1 MSKNTEIELKLVVS
15 KENLKKLLELD
26 FVAAAIRKDS
36 KKKRKLISSYYDTED
51 MVFKQ
56 HGIAYRVRDKGDG
69 SFEAT
74 VKTTRRNSAGLS
86 ERLELNIPLEKDMAV
101 LDGFEELG
109 LEQSLKELA
118 PNGVEKLFKVCVERT
133 TYILD
138 LDGAVAE
145 LAIDNGYI
153 AMGRKKDKIDEIE
166 IELLDGNKGALLDF
180 AARIAAKV
188 PMFVEK
194 RSKFGRGLVLRGLE
208 VDEDSAKTKISGN
221 DSQESFMAVV
231 QQHCDRLLEC
241 QRLLLANE
249 IDESVLKSTKRELSY
264 LRSLTACMGVL
275 LEQSISDDLE
285 SAVKE
290 WQSKVERC
298 LNLIELQEM
307 WEVIVGASP
316 ELLAKNSLEKRL
328 DITYIECLQSLI
340 ELAKAGSMTG
350 AVFGVISWLYN
361 SKVENNDY
369 LNAQNIADSCLD
381 KWLSSKKD
389 AEAVDEKLLYVEN
402 MLYLAKSM
410 SGKVYAREAEVLKKN
425 RRKLQE
431 RVGLQY
437 KQELLVELMEK
448 STSKVLY
455 RDCGIVL
462 GQLLSKK

>member
-36 KKKRKLISSYYDTED
+36 KKKRKLVSSYYDTED
-51 MVFKQ
+51 MAFKQ

-101 LDGFEELG
+101 LEGFDELG

-194 RSKFGRGLVLRGLE
+194 RSKFVRGLVLRGLE

-241 QRLLLANE
+241 QRLLLAKE
-249 IDESVLKSTKRELSY
+249 IDESVLKSIKRELSY

-290 WQSKVERC
+290 WQNKVERC

-307 WEVIVGASP
+307 WEAIVGASQ

-328 DITYIECLQSLI
+328 DITYIECLQALI

>member
-36 KKKRKLISSYYDTED
+36 KKKRKLVSSYYDTED
-51 MVFKQ
+51 MAFKQ
-56 HGIAYRVRDKGDG
+56 HGIAYRVRDKDDG

-101 LDGFEELG
+101 LEGFDELG

-194 RSKFGRGLVLRGLE
+194 RSKFVRGLVLRGLE

-241 QRLLLANE
+241 QRLLLAKE
-249 IDESVLKSTKRELSY
+249 IDESVLKSIKRELSY

-290 WQSKVERC
+290 WQNKVERC

-307 WEVIVGASP
+307 WEAIVGASQ

-328 DITYIECLQSLI
+328 DITYIECLQALI

>member
-36 KKKRKLISSYYDTED
+36 KKKRKLVSSYYDTED
-51 MVFKQ
+51 MAFKQ

-101 LDGFEELG
+101 LEGFDELG

-194 RSKFGRGLVLRGLE
+194 RSKFVRGLVLRGLE

-249 IDESVLKSTKRELSY
+249 IDESVLKSIKRELSY

-290 WQSKVERC
+290 WQNKVERC

-307 WEVIVGASP
+307 WEAIVGASQ

-328 DITYIECLQSLI
+328 DITYIECLQALI

>member
-36 KKKRKLISSYYDTED
+36 KKKRKLVSSYYDTED
-51 MVFKQ
+51 MAFKQ

-101 LDGFEELG
+101 LEGFDELG

-194 RSKFGRGLVLRGLE
+194 RSKFVRGLVLRGLE

-241 QRLLLANE
+241 QRLLLAKE
-249 IDESVLKSTKRELSY
+249 IDESVLKSIKRELSY

-290 WQSKVERC
+290 WQNKVELC

-307 WEVIVGASP
+307 WEAIVGASQ

-328 DITYIECLQSLI
+328 DITYIECLQALI